1 MYRTQISHEIT
12 LKLNAM
18 NSLSIS
24 DTERF
29 KIIALYHQIESEGGS
44 NGLKPKIQK
53 NRNFCTLVPE
63 ILSSL
68 GFSQFRFRY
77 QSFRL
82 HLSWSWNRTEMESNY
97 YQYEENAIYPLKAL
111 YQNTGIE
118 K

>member
-29 KIIALYHQIESEGGS
+29 EIIALYHQIESKGCS
-44 NGLKPKIQK
+44 NGPKPKIRK
-53 NRNFCTLVPE
+53 NRNFCTLIPE

-68 GFSQFRFRY
+68 GSSQFRFQY

-82 HLSWSWNRTEMESNY
+82 HLESNY
-97 YQYEENAIYPLKAL
+97 YQNEKNANYPLRAL